1 MDQASNHSIS
11 RTTVYE
17 GSTQYRHWR
26 FSPEQL
32 AETRASLNTA
42 AVAAIREAFEADSPG
57 SSSQVSFLNADEEN
71 LLVKLYIGK
80 VPQLCGHLH
89 FAEEVEAT
97 AITYLKRFYLKN
109 TVMDWHP
116 KNVML
121 TALFLATKTTNNPI
135 SLELYTSRI
144 PKTAPSDVLDLEFL
158 VAQSLG
164 FDLAAWHAHR
174 ALWGLWLDM
183 QNLPDVL
190 IDDLRKAYDDGI
202 AHVRASRLTDAEL
215 IYTPSQIALACFDL
229 ASPHLA
235 RAWIRS
241 KQTSPPA
248 SPPVSEEDPMLAI
261 LKPIQIMI
269 TNQGQL
275 PEVESVREVDR
286 RLKLC
291 KNPEK
296 VVGSNA
302 YNKRLEEKQRKA
314 DEKRK
319 RKAEL
324 VRKAMA
330 AGDPFGS
337 ELAEKGDLD
346 DDDDDDD

>member
-1 MDQASNHSIS
+1 MNEETRPATS
-11 RTTVYE
+11 RTSLYE

-32 AETRASLNTA
+32 ADTRATLNAA
-42 AVAAIREAFEADSPG
+42 AVTAIRNAFEADSPG
-57 SSSQVSFLNADEEN
+57 SSSQVSFLTADEEK
-71 LLVKLYIGK
+71 LLVKLYIGM
-80 VPQLCGHLH
+80 VSNACGHFR

-121 TALFLATKTTNNPI
+121 TALFLATKTTNHPI
-135 SLELYTSRI
+135 LLETYTSRI
-144 PKTAPSDVLDLEFL
+144 PKAVPSDVLDLEFL

-164 FDLAAWHAHR
+164 FDFAVWHAHR

-183 QNLPDVL
+183 QTLPDIL
-190 IDDLRKAYDDGI
+190 IDDLRKAYDEGLSY
-202 AHVRASRLTDAEL
+202 VRSARLTDAEL
-215 IYTPSQIALACFDL
+215 IYTPSHIALACFDIV
-229 ASPHLA
+229 SPPLA

-241 KQTSPPA
+241 KQCSPPA
-248 SPPVSEEDPMLAI
+248 SPPGSEEDAMLAI
-261 LKPIQIMI
+261 LEPIKTMI
-269 TNQGQL
+269 TTQGHL
-275 PEVESVREVDR
+275 PDVESVREVDR
-286 RLKLC
+286 RLKVC

-302 YNKRLEEKQRKA
+302 YNKKLAEKQKKA
-314 DEKRK
+314 DEKRN

-324 VRKAMA
+324 ARRAMA
-330 AGDPFGS
+330 SGDPFGNKL
-337 ELAEKGDLD
+337 ETEDFD
-346 DDDDDDD
+346 DDDDDD